1 MKTIKLIIKGVLFY
15 TTLLF
20 SILFVSGVDTIYNA
34 GYFIPALIINIVL
47 IVLCYK
53 LISIEDLDLLTLNK
67 LFNE

>member
-20 SILFVSGVDTIYNA
+20 SILFISGVDSIYDS
-34 GYFIPALIINIVL
+34 GYFIPTLIINIVL
-47 IVLCYK
+47 IILCCK

>member
-20 SILFVSGVDTIYNA
+20 SILFISGVDSIYDS

>member
-20 SILFVSGVDTIYNA
+20 SILFISGVDKIYDA

-47 IVLCYK
+47 IVLCCK

>member
-20 SILFVSGVDTIYNA
+20 SILFISDVDEIYDA

-47 IVLCYK
+47 IVLCCK
-53 LISIEDLDLLTLNK
+53 LISTEDLDLLTLNK

>member
-20 SILFVSGVDTIYNA
+20 SILFISGVDTIYDT

-47 IVLCYK
+47 IVLCCK
-53 LISIEDLDLLTLNK
+53 LISTEDLDLLTLNK

>member
-20 SILFVSGVDTIYNA
+20 SILFVSGVDAIYDA

-47 IVLCYK
+47 IVLCCK
-53 LISIEDLDLLTLNK
+53 LINQEDLDLITLNK

>member
-20 SILFVSGVDTIYNA
+20 SILFVSSVDAVYNA

-47 IVLCYK
+47 RELGYK
-53 LISIEDLDLLTLNK
+53 WIRIEDLDLLTLNK

>member
-20 SILFVSGVDTIYNA
+20 SILFISGVDAIYDA

>member
-20 SILFVSGVDTIYNA
+20 SILFVSGVDAIYDA

-47 IVLCYK
+47 IVLCCK
-53 LISIEDLDLLTLNK
+53 LISTEDLDLLTLNK

>member
-20 SILFVSGVDTIYNA
+20 SILFVSSVDAVYDA

-47 IVLCYK
+47 IVLCCK
-53 LISIEDLDLLTLNK
+53 LISTEDLDLLTLNK

>member
-20 SILFVSGVDTIYNA
+20 SILFISGVDEIYDA

-47 IVLCYK
+47 IVLCCK
-53 LISIEDLDLLTLNK
+53 LISTEDLDLLTLNK
-67 LFNE
+67 LFNK

>member
-20 SILFVSGVDTIYNA
+20 SILFISGVDEIYDA
-34 GYFIPALIINIVL
+34 GYFIPTLIINIVL
-47 IVLCYK
+47 IVLCCK
-53 LISIEDLDLLTLNK
+53 LISTEDLDLLTLNK